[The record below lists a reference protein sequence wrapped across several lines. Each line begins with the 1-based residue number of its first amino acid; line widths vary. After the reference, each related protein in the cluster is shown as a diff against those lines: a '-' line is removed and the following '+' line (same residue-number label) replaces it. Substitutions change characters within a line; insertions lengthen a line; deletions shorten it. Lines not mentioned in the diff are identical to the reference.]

1 MTKAK
6 TLWSKTVADQLRSIG
21 AWDDSYMVELEWKL
35 NLDEIDLK
43 ELESNDAIR
52 SI

>member
-1 MTKAK
+1 MAEPQ
-6 TLWSKTVADQLRSIG
+6 TLYSKVVADQLRSIG

-43 ELESNDAIR
+43 ELESNDAIPR
-52 SI
+52 R